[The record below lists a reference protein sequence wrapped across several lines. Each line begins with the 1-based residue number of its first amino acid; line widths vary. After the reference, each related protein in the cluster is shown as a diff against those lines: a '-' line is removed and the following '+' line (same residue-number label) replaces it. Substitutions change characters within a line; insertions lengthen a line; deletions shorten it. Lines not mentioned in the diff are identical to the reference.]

1 MCITVHCSSRTLSDC
16 RFSFSP
22 GVLAT
27 ASQRQSGSAG
37 LKIWCLGTLLAIP
50 KWSRSIW
57 LQCNNSVCKTESHDT
72 WQSLEYSGSVS
83 AGLRFYLR
91 YTRKVL
97 SCQVFT
103 TPQSPELSVQ
113 FTSLF
118 TVGLLGN
125 LGSLPNGSRYRF
137 VFVKL
142 RALATTLGGR
152 EERD

>member
-1 MCITVHCSSRTLSDC
+1 MFSESFEMCIRCVSDVYQMCITVHCSSRTLSDC

-91 YTRKVL
+91 YTRKCCHAKCL
-97 SCQVFT
+97 PRHSPQSCQ
-103 TPQSPELSVQ
+103 SNLHHS
-113 FTSLF
+113 S
-118 TVGLLGN
+118 LLGCW
-125 LGSLPNGSRYRF
+125 
-137 VFVKL
+137 
-142 RALATTLGGR
+142 AI
-152 EERD
+152 